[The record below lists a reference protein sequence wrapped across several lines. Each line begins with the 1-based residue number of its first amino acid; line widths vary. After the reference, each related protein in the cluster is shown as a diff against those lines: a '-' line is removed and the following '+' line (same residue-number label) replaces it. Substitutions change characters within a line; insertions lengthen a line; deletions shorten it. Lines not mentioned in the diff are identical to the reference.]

1 MPYGFVTRVIL
12 LVLGLLELRKM
23 KVRSKVYRVV
33 SYLVALSLPLF
44 IPNWHG
50 KLLILLGLVWIFSL
64 TRGGVVRIFKGNP
77 HSIFVISL
85 ILVAVTGLLFS
96 ANTKSGLAT
105 LESLI
110 PLLVLSIIIF
120 SSATIINNKVIR
132 YTLISFVAGV
142 ITLNLASLFF
152 ISYDLWDPINLQSNI
167 ILANNAIVQIHPVF
181 LSLYISFSIFFLID
195 QFFPL
200 DTSNRT
206 KTGWVLF
213 SLLILIVYLFW
224 INSRT
229 GMFTFFVGA
238 IFYIFYKFRRRQ
250 RLVSL
255 SFLVL
260 IALLIVIIPFSQE
273 RFLKA
278 PLRVLRGEA
287 STVTSDRNTYTLV
300 ARKQIFD
307 CSIELLNGPEF
318 FYGYGTGD
326 FRDEIMKCYQE
337 KGYTYAFQENL
348 DSHNEY
354 FAQLHR
360 HGIIGLILFVML
372 LVIPFRHA
380 IKFKSPLLAVFI
392 ILFAVTAFF
401 ENVFSAQKGVTF
413 FALICPLLMLMAK
426 QQSRNEESEQ
436 LAV

>member
-1 MPYGFVTRVIL
+1 MMFNSRTITLVFRIL
-12 LVLGLLELRKM
+12 L
-23 KVRSKVYRVV
+23 
-33 SYLVALSLPLF
+33 YLVLFALPLL

-50 KLLILLGLVWIFSL
+50 KLIVLLGSVWILILKSGFKLFKDKRLFIFFLSLILL
-64 TRGGVVRIFKGNP
+64 
-77 HSIFVISL
+77 
-85 ILVAVTGLLFS
+85 AVTGLFFS
-96 ANTKSGLAT
+96 TNTKSGLAT
-105 LESLI
+105 IESLI
-110 PLLVLSIIIF
+110 PLLVLSLIIF
-120 SSATIINNKVIR
+120 SSVLIIDGKVIK
-132 YTLISFVAGV
+132 YSLISFVAGV
-142 ITLNLASLFF
+142 IILNLASLFF

-167 ILANNAIVQIHPVF
+167 ILANNAIVKIHPVF

-238 IFYIFYKFRRRQ
+238 IFFIFYKYRRRQ
-250 RLVSL
+250 KIISI

-260 IALLIVIIPFSQE
+260 IALLIVIIPFSRE
-273 RFLKA
+273 RFLNA
-278 PLRVLRGEA
+278 PLRVLRGEEFM
-287 STVTSDRNTYTLV
+287 VTNDRNTYTLV

-337 KGYTYAFQENL
+337 KGYTYAYQENL

-380 IKFKSPLLAVFI
+380 LKYRSPLLAVFI
-392 ILFAVTAFF
+392 LLFSVTAFF

-426 QQSRNEESEQ
+426 QRSGFEETKPIP
-436 LAV
+436 A

>member
-1 MPYGFVTRVIL
+1 MTFNNKAFSSVFKIL
-12 LVLGLLELRKM
+12 IY
-23 KVRSKVYRVV
+23 SV
-33 SYLVALSLPLF
+33 SLALPLL

-50 KLLILLGLVWIFSL
+50 KLLVLLGLVWIFSL
-64 TRGGVVRIFKGNP
+64 KWEGIVRIFKGNLY
-77 HSIFVISL
+77 SIFVLSL
-85 ILVAVTGLLFS
+85 ILVAVTGLFFS
-96 ANTKSGLAT
+96 TNNKSGLGT
-105 LESLI
+105 IESLF
-110 PLLVLSIIIF
+110 PLLVLSLVIF
-120 SSATIINNKVIR
+120 SSEKFIDSKVVR
-132 YTLISFVAGV
+132 YSIISFVAGV
-142 ITLNLASLFF
+142 TTLNLASLFF

-200 DTSNRT
+200 DTTDRT

-229 GMFTFFVGA
+229 GMFTFFIGA

-250 RLVSL
+250 KIISI

-260 IALLIVIIPFSQE
+260 IALLIVIIPFSRE
-273 RFLKA
+273 RFLNA

-287 STVTSDRNTYTLV
+287 STVTNDRNTYTLV
-300 ARKQIFD
+300 ARKQILD
-307 CSIELLNGPEF
+307 CSIELLNAPEF

-337 KGYTYAFQENL
+337 KGYTYAYQQNL

-380 IKFKSPLLAVFI
+380 LKYKSPLLAVFI

-413 FALICPLLMLMAK
+413 FALICPLLMLLAK
-426 QQSRNEESEQ
+426 QQSRFEETKPLS
-436 LAV
+436 V